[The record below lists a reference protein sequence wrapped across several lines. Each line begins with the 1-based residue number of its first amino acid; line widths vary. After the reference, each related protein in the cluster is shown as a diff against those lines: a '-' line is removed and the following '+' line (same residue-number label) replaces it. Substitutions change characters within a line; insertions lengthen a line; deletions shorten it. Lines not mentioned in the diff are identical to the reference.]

1 MASTGWD
8 ATGDA
13 LLEQARALNRAR
25 DYPALAQLLESAE
38 AHVRTADPELP
49 LLLADVWR
57 RLGRADESLA
67 LAHALEP
74 RLRRDGHDRLLR
86 HQQNLLG
93 MLLFEGGEIDA
104 AERTWL
110 ALLDDAQR
118 AGDSEWVARATQNLG
133 VVYTLKDRAR
143 DAMTCHTRA
152 IAAYQRLGH
161 RRGLAQSHQNLAIAY
176 RDAGYSDQ
184 ADQHFREAATH
195 ARADGSQ
202 DELARVEQERA
213 LLLLLS
219 GDVALARS
227 TAQSA
232 LRAFTRLGDPNGAA
246 EAWRVLGL
254 AALAVA
260 DHDEARAAFT
270 RALEPG
276 GNRLLHAEVHAALAE
291 LERQQG
297 RTAEAEAS
305 AAEAARTFGELGA
318 SGWGAREQDRIR
330 QILESSS

>member
-13 LLEQARALNRAR
+13 LLEQARSLNRAR
-25 DYPALAQLLESAE
+25 DYPALAQLLEAAE

-57 RLGRADESLA
+57 RLGRADASLA

-104 AERTWL
+104 AERAWL

-118 AGDSEWVARATQNLG
+118 AGDAEWVARATQNLG
-133 VVYTLKDRAR
+133 VVYTLTDRAQ

-176 RDAGYSDQ
+176 RDAGYGAQ
-184 ADQHFREAATH
+184 AEQHFREAATH

-213 LLLLLS
+213 LLILLS

-227 TAQSA
+227 TAHGA

-254 AALAVA
+254 AALAE
-260 DHDEARAAFT
+260 HDYAEARAAFA

-291 LERQQG
+291 LERRQG
-297 RTAEAEAS
+297 HSAEAEAN
-305 AAEAARTFGELGA
+305 AAEAARAFAELGA
-318 SGWGAREQDRIR
+318 SGWGEREQRRIR
-330 QILESSS
+330 QIIDGSA